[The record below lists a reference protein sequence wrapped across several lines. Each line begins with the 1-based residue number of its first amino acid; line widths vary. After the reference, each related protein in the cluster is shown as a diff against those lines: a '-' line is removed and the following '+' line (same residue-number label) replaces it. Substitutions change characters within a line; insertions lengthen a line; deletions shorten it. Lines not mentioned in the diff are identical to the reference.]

1 MDYTKLLIGVITQS
15 YILKLK
21 GIKRKIVHFL
31 VMNTRKTVFRYHS
44 DIVTIYTNPLI
55 YFIKYPEAICLCLF
69 TVV

>member
-21 GIKRKIVHFL
+21 GMKRKIVHFL
-31 VMNTRKTVFRYHS
+31 VMNTRKTVFKYHS
-44 DIVTIYTNPLI
+44 DIVTIYANSLI
-55 YFIKYPEAICLCLF
+55 YFIKYPETIFLCLF